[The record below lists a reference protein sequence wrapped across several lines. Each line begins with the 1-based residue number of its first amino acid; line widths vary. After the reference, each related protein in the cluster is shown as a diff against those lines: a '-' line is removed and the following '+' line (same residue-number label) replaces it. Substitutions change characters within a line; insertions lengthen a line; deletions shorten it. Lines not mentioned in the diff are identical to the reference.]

1 MAMAGGDTDMV
12 QPMPREPMPGMPM
25 AARTMA
31 VIPIATATTPTVATD
46 AFWFATRVPELGAD
60 RLCPAN
66 TAMDIVS
73 ALAALVRATETG
85 LVSAVALARDVN
97 KAAVARQISFLEQH
111 YSKARRAT

>member
-1 MAMAGGDTDMV
+1 MAMAGGDTVMAR
-12 QPMPREPMPGMPM
+12 PTPLEHMPAMPL
-25 AARTMA
+25 AARTTA
-31 VIPIATATTPTVATD
+31 IIPIATATTPTVATD
-46 AFWFATRVPELGAD
+46 AFWFATRVHELWAD

-73 ALAALVRATETG
+73 ALAALVR
-85 LVSAVALARDVN
+85 VARDVS